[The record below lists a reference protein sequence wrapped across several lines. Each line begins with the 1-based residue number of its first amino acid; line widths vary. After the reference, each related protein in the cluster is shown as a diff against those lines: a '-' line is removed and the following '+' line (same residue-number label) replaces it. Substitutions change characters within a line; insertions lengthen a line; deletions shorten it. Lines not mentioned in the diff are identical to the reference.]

1 MTLAPASGHGVWD
14 RVVCAVDLTPAS
26 VAAARQAAWLMPAAA
41 KLTLCAV
48 ASREAM
54 EGGVLLDSSLMDEA
68 RAGLERTQGQ
78 VAAFHESELHLREG
92 SAIHR
97 LLDEL
102 RAEQATMVAVGS
114 HRHSRAAGIALGSV
128 ARAMLHE
135 AACSVL
141 VAHADDEPAS
151 DACGPG
157 FGDVVVGFDGSGGAR
172 RALGVGRELAARLS
186 LNLRVLVATGD
197 GHPPG
202 PGWSR
207 DQLGEDIAVSEDPRA
222 SVDALTHASGS
233 AGLLVLGSRHL
244 RGIPA
249 LGSVSERVAPR
260 ASCPVLVVR

>member
-1 MTLAPASGHGVWD
+1 MTLAPAPVHGVWD

-26 VAAARQAAWLMPAAA
+26 VTAARQAAWLMPAAA
-41 KLTLCAV
+41 KLTLCVV
-48 ASREAM
+48 ASPEAI
-54 EGGVLLDSSLMDEA
+54 EGGVLLDSSLMDKA
-68 RAGLERTQGQ
+68 RTGLERTQSQ
-78 VAAFHESELHLREG
+78 FAAFHESELHLREG
-92 SAIHR
+92 PPIHR
-97 LLDEL
+97 LLEEL

-114 HRHSRAAGIALGSV
+114 HRHNRAAGIALGSV

-141 VAHADDEPAS
+141 VAHAGDETALDAPATNR
-151 DACGPG
+151 
-157 FGDVVVGFDGSGGAR
+157 GDVVVGFDGSGGAR

-197 GHPPG
+197 AHPPG

-207 DQLGEDIAVSEDPRA
+207 DELGENLAVSEDPRA
-222 SVDALTHASGS
+222 AVDALTHASGS

-249 LGSVSERVAPR
+249 LASVSERVAPR